1 MWDLGLRKGLLGVL
15 DSESHMD
22 QVGGVE
28 LEGMKGGGCVAGIRV
43 TYGEGSGVE
52 LEGTNGGGCG
62 VGLGTTYEEVWALA
76 LGVTNGGGW
85 GA

>member
-1 MWDLGLRKGLLGVL
+1 MFWTPNHIWIPFGCGARGY
-15 DSESHMD
+15 E
-22 QVGGVE
+22 
-28 LEGMKGGGCVAGIRV
+28 GGGCVAGIGV

-76 LGVTNGGGW
+76 PGVTNGGGW